1 MSSFYGLNESIK
13 SFAIANEFVVQS
25 NKACY
30 KLGQSLMPF
39 CVFRDNEAQEQY
51 NVPDIANFGA
61 FMNQEIT
68 LVDEIYAERAES
80 YKEVGISVTEAEKK
94 YVFFDY
100 LLSISACYVEVPKY
114 TTKDGMAMPTY
125 DKFLCTRNPA
135 IMATWMG
142 AEANEMQAKYSHR
155 IKTTQID
162 FANGDIKVVKLMS
175 GAKGNSIS
183 VPRVSYNVE
192 KMTCVPLYMLYAFI
206 EGIKP
211 IMQDNIVK
219 FTFLKD
225 NGTVRELPTTLNEG
239 ILKRYYDDNMFIS
252 QMLSGVDINT
262 VKQGGMM
269 LSSKMNRGYIKVP
282 EVGASIYDGTGVRSL
297 NIARLLKAEI
307 VTDVDTSFIKV
318 DLNSVETNF
327 GDAMDYLVK
336 TFPDLV
342 KPCYVGLTTKEPE
355 SDEPVVIAMALKEYV
370 RSNITFLSTTYAR
383 QLHKFMIDNPLWF
396 PLYTGMPNKSI
407 VSSTNIG
414 AEPVPLDDF
423 M

>member
-61 FMNQEIT
+61 FMNPEIT

-80 YKEVGISVTEAEKK
+80 YKEVGISVTEEEKK

-125 DKFLCTRNPA
+125 DKFLCTRNPS

-239 ILKRYYDDNMFIS
+239 ILKKYYDDNMFIS

>member
-61 FMNQEIT
+61 FMNPEIT

-80 YKEVGISVTEAEKK
+80 YKEVGISVTEEEKK

-125 DKFLCTRNPA
+125 DKFLCTRNPS

-239 ILKRYYDDNMFIS
+239 ILKKYYDDNMFIS
-252 QMLSGVDINT
+252 QMLSVVDINT